1 MLSWWIWTRLNWT
14 LWSITLR
21 ALKEELY
28 FFSTASFAICTG
40 IASHSF
46 LPFLILDVV
55 YVDGNRYEVLELHLQ
70 WLQPQDL
77 LLVMNELQFPGLN
90 QVP

>member
-1 MLSWWIWTRLNWT
+1 
-14 LWSITLR
+14 
-21 ALKEELY
+21 
-28 FFSTASFAICTG
+28 
-40 IASHSF
+40 
-46 LPFLILDVV
+46 
-55 YVDGNRYEVLELHLQ
+55 VDGNRYEVLELHLQ